1 MSTFVD
7 INNALVKPIIDNLE
21 FGIPFNYENKSTPTN
36 VDEAFAQCFLLPVQ
50 PEQTGL
56 GQNGCDRHD
65 GVFQISLYFQENV
78 GNITAL
84 TKADEVASVYKS
96 GAVLTYNGIN
106 VTIESIGIAQGLN
119 DGPWFIIP
127 ISINYYSFIRRTP

>member
-1 MSTFVD
+1 M
-7 INNALVKPIIDNLE
+7 
-21 FGIPFNYENKSTPTN
+21 
-36 VDEAFAQCFLLPVQ
+36 Q

-96 GAVLTYNGIN
+96 GSVLTYNGVD